1 MLKDPCGE
9 CSGQGIVQGH
19 EEVTVPVPAGVE
31 DGQTIR
37 MSVGATEVYAILR
50 VAPSDYFRREG
61 ADIHSDV
68 TISVAQSVLGGTIRV
83 RGIYENINLD
93 IQPGTGSHKIIKLSS
108 KGLSRV
114 NSYGYGDHYLH
125 VKVHVPSKLTKVQQ
139 SLIEAYAQTE
149 MDRVG
154 TVNLTSAAPEN
165 STDNAKTD
173 AGANDDESIM
183 NMIKKKLF

>member
-61 ADIHSDV
+61 ADIHSGQ
-68 TISVAQSVLGGTIRV
+68 IQSVERLFVVASRLV
-83 RGIYENINLD
+83 ACM
-93 IQPGTGSHKIIKLSS
+93 SLSACVAE
-108 KGLSRV
+108 R
-114 NSYGYGDHYLH
+114 
-125 VKVHVPSKLTKVQQ
+125 P
-139 SLIEAYAQTE
+139 
-149 MDRVG
+149 
-154 TVNLTSAAPEN
+154 
-165 STDNAKTD
+165 
-173 AGANDDESIM
+173 GANEVHRSWVIR
-183 NMIKKKLF
+183 LLCY

>member
-1 MLKDPCGE
+1 MFLCLP
-9 CSGQGIVQGH
+9 
-19 EEVTVPVPAGVE
+19 VT
-31 DGQTIR
+31 
-37 MSVGATEVYAILR
+37 L
-50 VAPSDYFRREG
+50 
-61 ADIHSDV
+61 
-68 TISVAQSVLGGTIRV
+68 
-83 RGIYENINLD
+83 
-93 IQPGTGSHKIIKLSS
+93 
-108 KGLSRV
+108 GLSRV

-173 AGANDDESIM
+173 AGTNDDESIM

>member
-61 ADIHSDV
+61 ADIHSGQ
-68 TISVAQSVLGGTIRV
+68 IQSVERLFVVAFSFGRMYEPVSLCRSKTRRE
-83 RGIYENINLD
+83 RG
-93 IQPGTGSHKIIKLSS
+93 SS
-108 KGLSRV
+108 LVGHS
-114 NSYGYGDHYLH
+114 
-125 VKVHVPSKLTKVQQ
+125 PSLLLTV
-139 SLIEAYAQTE
+139 E
-149 MDRVG
+149 
-154 TVNLTSAAPEN
+154 
-165 STDNAKTD
+165 
-173 AGANDDESIM
+173 
-183 NMIKKKLF
+183 